1 MPMLRL
7 RPLPFV
13 AALLCWCTADR
24 LAAQNLVN
32 TRQTE
37 VHLLCHWR
45 PGTECPG
52 DVLKET
58 AVIYTVP
65 ADSAIVPMRPGG
77 GDRWVLNRVE
87 VCCDPRC
94 LVRSEAMVTCST
106 ANDKG
111 KCGKE
116 AVKLIREERR
126 YTVE

>member
-1 MPMLRL
+1 MI
-7 RPLPFV
+7 PLGRCLIA
-13 AALLCWCTADR
+13 AALVCCGATAR

-32 TRQTE
+32 TRPAE
-37 VHLLCHWR
+37 AYLLCHWR

-87 VCCDPRC
+87 VCCDARC
-94 LVRSEAMVTCST
+94 LVRSEAIVTCST
-106 ANDKG
+106 ASDKG
-111 KCGKE
+111 RCGRE
-116 AVKLIREERR
+116 PVKLVREERR

>member
-1 MPMLRL
+1 MERHLRSL
-7 RPLPFV
+7 LAAAVLSCGPV
-13 AALLCWCTADR
+13 AN
-24 LAAQNLVN
+24 LAAQNLLN
-32 TRQTE
+32 TRKPE
-37 VHLLCHWR
+37 VHMLCHWR

-58 AVIYTVP
+58 AVIYAVP

-94 LVRSEAMVTCST
+94 LVRSEASVTCST
-106 ANDKG
+106 SNDKG
-111 KCGKE
+111 KCGKDP
-116 AVKLIREERR
+116 VKLIREERR